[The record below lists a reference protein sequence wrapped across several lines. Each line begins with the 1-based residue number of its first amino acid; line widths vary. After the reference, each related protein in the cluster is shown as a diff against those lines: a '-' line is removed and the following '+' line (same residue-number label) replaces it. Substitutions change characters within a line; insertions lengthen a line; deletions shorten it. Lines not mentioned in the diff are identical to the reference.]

1 MALYPGRGVPYD
13 QGPMRRHLRPLA
25 LLALTLAPS
34 VAVSAPKK
42 KAAAAGAPTAPA
54 CGVTV
59 LPLVVGNQWTYSQA
73 VAPTAATTD
82 IARISPPQP
91 KSFLITVKTIET
103 KGTDTVVT
111 LEEKISYDYSRGD
124 TKKPILEDRVV
135 MATITCNAKK
145 FDISPESFFF
155 AGEPGGYAGMV
166 IDKLDRKGTS
176 WQLLKGTFGE
186 AEWPEDLVIQWTRK
200 AHEASGATYGSG
212 KLEMERRVTPA
223 EAQAV
228 ITKAGSYPKAEQI
241 AIKTTGRIT
250 LDKPLSA
257 DLKPMELPA
266 DWISQLWFVEGTG
279 VVQSLNRY
287 SQMYHL
293 VDSQLK

>member
-1 MALYPGRGVPYD
+1 MALYPGPVVPYD

-34 VAVSAPKK
+34 VAVAKPKK
-42 KAAAAGAPTAPA
+42 VAAVGASTAPA

-59 LPLVVGNQWTYSQA
+59 LPLVVGNQWTYAQA
-73 VAPTAATTD
+73 AAPAPATSD
-82 IARISPPQP
+82 IARISPPLP
-91 KSFLITVKTIET
+91 KSLLITVKTIET
-103 KGTDTVVT
+103 KGGDTVVT
-111 LEEKISYDYSRGD
+111 LEEKITYDYTKD

-135 MATITCNAKK
+135 TSTITCNAKK
-145 FDISPESFFF
+145 FDISPDSFFF
-155 AGEPGGYAGMV
+155 AGEPGGYAGLT

-176 WQLLKGTFGE
+176 WQLPKGAFGE
-186 AEWPEDLVIQWTRK
+186 TEWPEDLVIQWTRK

-212 KLEMERRVTPA
+212 KLEIERRITPL
-223 EAQAV
+223 EPEAV
-228 ITKAGSYPKAEQI
+228 ITKAGSYPKAEKV

-266 DWISQLWFVEGTG
+266 DWINQLWFVDGTG
-279 VVQSLNRY
+279 VVMSLNRY
-287 SQMYHL
+287 AHMYHL

>member
-1 MALYPGRGVPYD
+1 MALYERPGVPYD

-34 VAVSAPKK
+34 VAAAKPKK
-42 KAAAAGAPTAPA
+42 TAAVGAASAPA

-59 LPLVVGNQWTYSQA
+59 LPLVVGNQWTYAQA
-73 VAPTAATTD
+73 AAPAAATTD
-82 IARISPPQP
+82 IVRISPPLP
-91 KSFLITVKTIET
+91 KSFLITVKSVEA
-103 KGTDTVVT
+103 KGGDTVIT
-111 LEEKISYDYSRGD
+111 LEEKISYDYTKD

-135 MATITCNAKK
+135 MSTITCNATK

-155 AGEPGGYAGMV
+155 AGEPGGYSGLV

-176 WQLLKGTFGE
+176 WQLTKGSFGE
-186 AEWPEDLVIQWTRK
+186 TEWPEDLVVQWTRK

-212 KLEMERRVTPA
+212 KLEMERRITPL
-223 EAQAV
+223 EPEAV
-228 ITKAGSYPKAEQI
+228 ITKAGSYPKAEKV

-250 LDKPLSA
+250 LEKPLSA

-266 DWISQLWFVEGTG
+266 DWINQLWFVEGTG
-279 VVQSLNRY
+279 VVASLNRY
-287 SQMYHL
+287 AHMYHL